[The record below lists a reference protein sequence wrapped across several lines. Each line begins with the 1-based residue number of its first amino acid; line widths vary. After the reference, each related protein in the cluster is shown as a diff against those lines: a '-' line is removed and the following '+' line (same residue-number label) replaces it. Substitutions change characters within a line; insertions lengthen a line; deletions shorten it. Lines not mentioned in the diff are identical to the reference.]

1 MSQKNVNEPHDVESD
16 LWSIPEI
23 AESKNV
29 DNEKT
34 NALGKKSTWKYEPP
48 EDNEIEELKPLTAE
62 DIEEIR
68 QAAYEEGFNQGK
80 EEGFSKGYEEGKS
93 TGHEE
98 GLKSGHE
105 AGIETG
111 LSEGKETVNNLAQE
125 WQALVQQL
133 HTPLANVEKNVE
145 EQLLHLVVQLTQAI
159 TLQEAKTNPDIITSA
174 IGEGIKILPS
184 QEAQTQILIHP
195 EDMKVVEGQFGSD
208 YIIEQGWKLLA
219 APQLDRGSCQIENST
234 SNIDLSIKSRMKD
247 VLESFLQDALY
258 Q

>member
-1 MSQKNVNEPHDVESD
+1 MSQKIVKGHTDLESD
-16 LWSIPEI
+16 LWSIPTVEQPQ
-23 AESKNV
+23 KV
-29 DNEKT
+29 DDGKT
-34 NALGKKSTWKYEPP
+34 NAFGKKSTWKYEPP
-48 EDNEIEELKPLTAE
+48 EEIQEEEPVPLTAE

-68 QAAYEEGFNQGK
+68 KAAHEEGFNQGK
-80 EEGFSKGYEEGKS
+80 EEGFSKGYEEGKNS
-93 TGHEE
+93 GHEE

-105 AGIETG
+105 EGVETG
-111 LSEGKETVNNLAQE
+111 LSEGKETIDNLAQE
-125 WQALVQQL
+125 WQNLVQQL
-133 HTPLANVEKNVE
+133 HTPLAGVEKNVE

-195 EDMKVVEGQFGSD
+195 EDMKVVEEQFGSD

-234 SNIDLSIKSRMKD
+234 SNIDLSIKSRMAD
-247 VLESFLQDALY
+247 VLESFLQDALH